1 MAAAKTRVRG
11 QSKTAWLLGRKNTHT
26 DRRAPARAASSSP
39 PSPRP
44 PRCDDAASG
53 AVEKAQFTLEPA
65 TAKMLSIR
73 FNQRQTDTHVTPTL
87 DRLAGKH
94 GDENEDPGLMS
105 DGLESVGSPTTP
117 PAAAVRRAQA
127 ASATKRRLSL
137 GSPSPP
143 RRPLGDAT
151 NLQKPKPAPEVAP
164 EVELPPVVKQAPAP
178 ECRRLGLFGVVALV
192 AFLAFPLM
200 AVPPV
205 QHKAVELRST
215 PERQVSRNVERPA
228 PPLPPQQK
236 LLPQP
241 IVVKR
246 APLVAKAGRA
256 FVKALLAPLRLV
268 GAVLRCLFGKACRK
282 TK

>member
-1 MAAAKTRVRG
+1 
-11 QSKTAWLLGRKNTHT
+11 
-26 DRRAPARAASSSP
+26 
-39 PSPRP
+39 
-44 PRCDDAASG
+44 
-53 AVEKAQFTLEPA
+53 
-65 TAKMLSIR
+65 MLSIR
-73 FNQRQTDTHVTPTL
+73 FNQRATDTHVTPTL

-94 GDENEDPGLMS
+94 GQENEDPGLMS

-151 NLQKPKPAPEVAP
+151 NAKPVVKPAPEVAP
-164 EVELPPVVKQAPAP
+164 EVELPPVVKHQVAKP

-215 PERQVSRNVERPA
+215 PERQVSRTVERPSA
-228 PPLPPQQK
+228 PLPPQQK

-246 APLVAKAGRA
+246 APLVTKAGRA
-256 FVKALLAPLRLV
+256 LVKALLAPLRLV

>member
-1 MAAAKTRVRG
+1 MLRAKTRELWPKFSLPSSSALRG
-11 QSKTAWLLGRKNTHT
+11 PSDGA
-26 DRRAPARAASSSP
+26 RRCHSSPTGSRQPGAATPSRAAV
-39 PSPRP
+39 
-44 PRCDDAASG
+44 G
-53 AVEKAQFTLEPA
+53 T
-65 TAKMLSIR
+65 MLSIR

-94 GDENEDPGLMS
+94 GQENEDPGLMS

-151 NLQKPKPAPEVAP
+151 NAKPVVKPAPEVAP
-164 EVELPPVVKQAPAP
+164 EVELPPVAKQAPAP
-178 ECRRLGLFGVVALV
+178 ECRRLGLFSIVALV
-192 AFLAFPLM
+192 AFLAFPLL

-205 QHKAVELRST
+205 THKAVELRST
-215 PERQVSRNVERPA
+215 PERQVSRTVERPA
-228 PPLPPQQK
+228 PPLTPP
-236 LLPQP
+236 LPRLPQP
-241 IVVKR
+241 AVVKR
-246 APLVAKAGRA
+246 DPLVAKAGRA

>member
-1 MAAAKTRVRG
+1 
-11 QSKTAWLLGRKNTHT
+11 
-26 DRRAPARAASSSP
+26 
-39 PSPRP
+39 
-44 PRCDDAASG
+44 
-53 AVEKAQFTLEPA
+53 
-65 TAKMLSIR
+65 MLSIR
-73 FNQRQTDTHVTPTL
+73 FNQRATDTHVTPTL

-94 GDENEDPGLMS
+94 GQENEDPGLMS

-178 ECRRLGLFGVVALV
+178 ECRRLGLFSVVALV

-228 PPLPPQQK
+228 PPVPPQQK

-268 GAVLRCLFGKACRK
+268 GAVLQCLFGKACRSK
-282 TK
+282 